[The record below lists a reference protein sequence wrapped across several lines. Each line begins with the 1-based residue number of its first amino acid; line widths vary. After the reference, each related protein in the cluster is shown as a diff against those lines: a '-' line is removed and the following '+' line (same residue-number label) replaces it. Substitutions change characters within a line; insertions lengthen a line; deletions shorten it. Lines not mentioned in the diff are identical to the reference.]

1 MPRIKRRQFLQFAGS
16 ALATMGLSQ
25 LDLMRQ
31 GDRYARVLAQDTP
44 RKLALLVGVNAYP
57 TPIPSLQGCLNDI
70 ELQRELLI
78 NRFGFNS
85 NDIFTVSDRSDI
97 KPTRQN
103 ILDAFE
109 NHLIKQAKPGDVV
122 VFHYSGHGSQV
133 LDPNPIASDDNL
145 NGTLVPNDRMPQ
157 GNPDSGKVRDIMGRT
172 LFLLMYAL
180 QTDNVT
186 VVLDSCFS
194 GGGTRGNLVFRSV
207 PSRLGSGEAE
217 ASQEEFDYQERWL
230 AQLNL
235 SKAQFNELRRK
246 GIAKGVALGSAQ
258 RNQLATDAP
267 FGDFRA
273 GAFTY
278 LLTRYLWQKPESESL
293 DSVFVNLQRRTQ
305 DVARSAGVEQEPIYE
320 VAPASR
326 NDSKPIYFIP
336 PTAPAAEAVVRK
348 VEGDQIEFWLGG
360 VSSQS
365 LDSFREG
372 AIFNL
377 IDNQGRGIGEV
388 EQTSRRGLVGY
399 GKLRTGTRALIPL
412 ESGLL
417 MRERVRGVPSDL
429 KLRVGLD
436 SSLENDLEK
445 ARAALQSV
453 DRVEVVSVNQESIV
467 DYLLGRM
474 TQQVQP
480 AGVTNPPPVGSLGLF
495 TAGLAPIPDS
505 FDQAGESAETAV
517 ERLRSRFKMLLAGR
531 ILRQVFNSD
540 ASDLKVSVTITPVGR
555 GGEAT
560 SVGSRGAQEAG
571 IIPKAIAAQKLKP
584 DTEVRVQVQNN
595 ESKNL
600 YISVLVIGSN
610 GDIIVL
616 YPVDWEAP
624 EEATLVAPKQ
634 TLIVPPED
642 GVFRFIVQGPSGFLE
657 LLVLASTQPLRDAL
671 RGLKQIA
678 DSRGT
683 RLGDPLALDPE
694 QDEPD
699 EVMGSLL
706 GDLDR
711 TTRATVIVTRGVRA
725 VDTTQLA
732 AISAVLEVVE

>member
-25 LDLMRQ
+25 LDIMRQ

-44 RKLALLVGVNAYP
+44 RKLALLVGINAYP

-70 ELQRELLI
+70 ELQRELLL

-133 LDPNPIASDDNL
+133 IDPNPIASDDNL
-145 NGTLVPNDRMPQ
+145 NGTLVPNDRMPD
-157 GNPDSGKVRDIMGRT
+157 GNPDSPKVRDIMGRT

-278 LLTRYLWQKPESESL
+278 LLTRYLWQKPESEAL

-320 VAPASR
+320 VAPGSK
-326 NDSKPIYFIP
+326 NDSKPIYFMP

-348 VEGDQIEFWLGG
+348 IEGEQIEFWLGG

-377 IDNQGRGIGEV
+377 IDNKGRGIGEV

-399 GKLRTGTRALIPL
+399 GKLRAGTRSLTPVV
-412 ESGLL
+412 SGLL

-436 SSLENDLEK
+436 PSLGNELDK
-445 ARAALQSV
+445 ARTALQSV
-453 DRVEVVSVNQESIV
+453 DRVEVVPVNQQSMV
-467 DYLLGRM
+467 DYLLGRI
-474 TQQVQP
+474 TPQVQQT
-480 AGVTNPPPVGSLGLF
+480 GVANPPPVGSLGLF
-495 TAGLAPIPDS
+495 TAGLVPIPDS
-505 FDQAGESAETAV
+505 FDKAGESADAAV
-517 ERLRSRFKMLLAGR
+517 DRLRSRFKMLLAGR
-531 ILRQVFNSD
+531 ILRQVFNSE

-560 SVGSRGAQEAG
+560 SVGSRAAQEVG

-616 YPVDWEAP
+616 YPVDWESP

-634 TLIVPPED
+634 ILIVPPENSD
-642 GVFRFIVQGPSGFLE
+642 FRFIVQGPSGFLE
-657 LLVLASTQPLRDAL
+657 LLVLASTEPLRDAL

-678 DSRGT
+678 NSRGT
-683 RLGDPLALDPE
+683 RSGDPLPLDPN

-699 EVMGSLL
+699 EVMGFLL

-711 TTRATVIVTRGVRA
+711 TTRAMINVTRGVRA